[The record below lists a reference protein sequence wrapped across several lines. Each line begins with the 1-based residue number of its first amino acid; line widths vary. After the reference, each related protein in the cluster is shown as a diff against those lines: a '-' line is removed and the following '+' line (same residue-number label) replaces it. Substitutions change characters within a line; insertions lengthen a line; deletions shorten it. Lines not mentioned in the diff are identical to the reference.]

1 LSVFFHVYSDID
13 ALDKLYSNKIF
24 ASLVLIVKDYN
35 DFVSLFVFVVYRPC
49 ILILDSLKAGSVQKT
64 VQVLRE

>member
-1 LSVFFHVYSDID
+1 
-13 ALDKLYSNKIF
+13 
-24 ASLVLIVKDYN
+24 VLIVKDYN